1 MSDFITTTKRENDMS
16 AMSPKF
22 YELNDLDR
30 KRVNAFIKEL
40 VTERE
45 SQRQVQ
51 REEFAA
57 LSNPIKESE

>member
-1 MSDFITTTKRENDMS
+1 MS
-16 AMSPKF
+16 AMSQKF

-45 SQRQVQ
+45 AQRQVQ

-57 LSNPIKESE
+57 LSDPIKESE